1 MILLKPYKSY
11 YEQFDGKNTDI
22 FGEIPFDLPNGWM
35 WARLKQLF
43 SVVSARRVHKADWK
57 VAGIPF
63 YRAREVAKLSETGFV
78 NNDLFISE
86 EQYTSYKQSTG
97 VPLPGDLMV
106 TAVGTIGKV
115 YVVKKGDIFYYK
127 DASVICFENRYHI
140 NPYFYKNLF
149 STSFMISQ
157 VHKNST
163 GSTVDTMT
171 IEKSEQY
178 LLPLPPLTEQKR
190 IVAQIESLMKCVDE
204 IDRES
209 ETLEKSLTL
218 AKQKILDLAIR
229 GKLVPQDPKDE
240 PASEL
245 LKKVK
250 AEKEAL
256 IKAGKLKRDKHES
269 FIFRDDD
276 NCYHENIDG
285 KVTDITDE
293 IPFEL
298 ANGWSWCRLNNVAS
312 LADGDWI
319 ESKDQAPTG
328 FRLIQ
333 TGNIGKCVFLPHDE
347 RARYISQE
355 TFSNLNC
362 TEIFPGDCL
371 ISRLPD
377 PLGRSCIIPDLQE
390 RMITAV
396 DCTIT
401 RPYKLGLSS
410 LYFMY
415 FTGTT
420 IYNEY
425 VEKNATGSTRKRISR
440 ANLDKVLIPLPPIAE
455 QKRIV
460 SQVEKLFS
468 VLETMRG

>member
-1 MILLKPYKSY
+1 
-11 YEQFDGKNTDI
+11 
-22 FGEIPFDLPNGWM
+22 
-35 WARLKQLF
+35 
-43 SVVSARRVHKADWK
+43 
-57 VAGIPF
+57 
-63 YRAREVAKLSETGFV
+63 
-78 NNDLFISE
+78 
-86 EQYTSYKQSTG
+86 
-97 VPLPGDLMV
+97 MV

-276 NCYHENIDG
+276 NCYYWHIGDEQRLIDN
-285 KVTDITDE
+285 
-293 IPFEL
+293 IPFE
-298 ANGWSWCRLNNVAS
+298 
-312 LADGDWI
+312 
-319 ESKDQAPTG
+319 
-328 FRLIQ
+328 
-333 TGNIGKCVFLPHDE
+333 
-347 RARYISQE
+347 
-355 TFSNLNC
+355 
-362 TEIFPGDCL
+362 
-371 ISRLPD
+371 
-377 PLGRSCIIPDLQE
+377 IPDNWQWCKLEDIALLIMGQSPAGNSVSE
-390 RMITAV
+390 HNDGIEFHQGKIYFSEKFLLPSPQKTT
-396 DCTIT
+396 DPT
-401 RPYKLGLSS
+401 RIAP
-410 LYFMY
+410 
-415 FTGTT
+415 
-420 IYNEY
+420 
-425 VEKNATGSTRKRISR
+425 
-440 ANLDKVLIPLPPIAE
+440 ANSVLICVRAPVGTVNITSREICIGRGLASATPLAGISTDFVFYLLNEVISKVFNSA
-455 QKRIV
+455 
-460 SQVEKLFS
+460 
-468 VLETMRG
+468 G

>member
-1 MILLKPYKSY
+1 MILLTPYKRY
-11 YEQFDGKNTDI
+11 YEQVDGKNTDI

-86 EQYTSYKQSTG
+86 EQYTSYKQSSG

-240 PASEL
+240 EGQGGERGPDQGR
-245 LKKVK
+245 KT
-250 AEKEAL
+250 EA
-256 IKAGKLKRDKHES
+256 
-269 FIFRDDD
+269 
-276 NCYHENIDG
+276 
-285 KVTDITDE
+285 
-293 IPFEL
+293 
-298 ANGWSWCRLNNVAS
+298 
-312 LADGDWI
+312 
-319 ESKDQAPTG
+319 
-328 FRLIQ
+328 
-333 TGNIGKCVFLPHDE
+333 
-347 RARYISQE
+347 
-355 TFSNLNC
+355 
-362 TEIFPGDCL
+362 
-371 ISRLPD
+371 
-377 PLGRSCIIPDLQE
+377 
-390 RMITAV
+390 
-396 DCTIT
+396 
-401 RPYKLGLSS
+401 
-410 LYFMY
+410 
-415 FTGTT
+415 
-420 IYNEY
+420 
-425 VEKNATGSTRKRISR
+425 
-440 ANLDKVLIPLPPIAE
+440 
-455 QKRIV
+455 
-460 SQVEKLFS
+460 
-468 VLETMRG
+468 